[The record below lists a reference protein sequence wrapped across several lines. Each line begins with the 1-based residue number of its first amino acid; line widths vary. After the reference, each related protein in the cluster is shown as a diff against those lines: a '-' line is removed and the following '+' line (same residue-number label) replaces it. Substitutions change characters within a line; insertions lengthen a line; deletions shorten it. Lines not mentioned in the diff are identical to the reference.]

1 MIEIEPLTGDVNDDY
16 EVNIQDILV
25 MINMILPNDI
35 EPTDAADLNQDGIV
49 NILDILILMNIILG
63 N

>member
-1 MIEIEPLTGDVNDDY
+1 MAKDCSTG
-16 EVNIQDILV
+16 EQKSILV
-25 MINMILPNDI
+25 MINMILPDGI

-49 NILDILILMNIILG
+49 NILDILILINIILG